1 MNATRDPAGEQLV
14 NASRDLYVNCH
25 VFTAAG
31 PAWASALLVEG
42 EHIVYVGDTATAQ
55 RIGGPGVR
63 EIDLEEALVVPG
75 FIDGHVHM
83 LSTGQAAEQ
92 VNLVSATTLPEI
104 QHRLTQWASNHDQ
117 PRVLARGWLYSAVP
131 GGHPDRQML
140 DAAVADRPV
149 YAIANDHHSVW
160 VNTAALSELGITAR
174 TPDPAGGRIMRDP
187 VTGKPT
193 GHIDETAMHRLV
205 LPFLDAAC
213 TEADN
218 DRHLAQA
225 LDVYRACGVTGM
237 TDMGLDADAL
247 AAMRRG
253 EEAGTLTARIAG
265 HWLIRRE
272 DDPAANLA
280 QVAQAAELASRHRSR
295 FLRVTGIKVVID
307 GTVDGCTAA
316 LGKPYADG
324 SLPDP
329 IWDLPALEPVVIA
342 ADAAGLQVAMHAIG
356 DEAIR
361 IAIGAIEAAVRANG
375 PRRRRHRFEH
385 LEVVTEAEIGRL
397 AALGIT
403 ASMQPVHADPAIQ
416 ANWRAVLGD
425 DERVSRGYPWPEMT
439 EAGAVLAFGTDAP
452 TAPAEPLPN
461 MFIAATRRSAFDP
474 TLEPNVARY
483 AVPLTDAIRHAT
495 YGAAWACGAENDQ
508 GHLAGGLLADFTVI
522 DRNIFERDPDE
533 MLDARVLRTV
543 VGGQTVYEA

>member
-1 MNATRDPAGEQLV
+1 VNATRDLCV
-14 NASRDLYVNCH
+14 NGH

-42 EHIVYVGDTATAQ
+42 ERIGYAGDAATAR
-55 RIGGPGVR
+55 RISAPGTR
-63 EIDLEEALVVPG
+63 EIDLGGSLVVPG
-75 FIDGHVHM
+75 FHDAHAHV

-92 VNLVSATTLPEI
+92 ANLVSAADLPEI
-104 QHRLTQWASNHDQ
+104 KRRVADWARRHPDQ
-117 PRVLARGWLYSAVP
+117 PRVLARGWLHGSLP
-131 GGHPDRQML
+131 GGHPNRQML

-149 YAIANDHHSVW
+149 YAIANDYHSVW
-160 VNTAALSELGITAR
+160 VNTMALTELGISAR
-174 TPDPAGGRIMRDP
+174 TPDPAGGKIMRDP
-187 VTGKPT
+187 QTGDPT
-193 GHIDETAMHRLV
+193 GHIDESAMHRLV
-205 LPFLDAAC
+205 LPFLDAAD
-213 TEADN
+213 TDADR
-218 DRHLAQA
+218 DRQLAQA
-225 LDVYRACGVTGM
+225 LAGYRASGVTGA

-247 AAMRRG
+247 AAMSRA
-253 EEAGTLTARIAG
+253 EEAGALTARIAG

-272 DDPAANLA
+272 HDPAANLA
-280 QVAQAAELASRHRSR
+280 QVAQAAELAARHRSR

-324 SLPDP
+324 SQPDP
-329 IWDLPALEPVVIA
+329 IWDLAALAPVVTA

-361 IAIGAIEAAVRANG
+361 IAIGAVEAAVRANG
-375 PRRRRHRFEH
+375 PKLRRHRIEH
-385 LEVVTEAEIGRL
+385 LEVVGKEEIARL

-425 DERVSRGYPWPEMT
+425 KRVARGYPWPEMT
-439 EAGAVLAFGTDAP
+439 QAGAVLAFGTDSP
-452 TAPAEPLPN
+452 TAPLEPLPN

-474 TLEPNVARY
+474 SLEPNVSHY
-483 AVPLTDAIRHAT
+483 ALPLADAIRHAT
-495 YGAAWACGAENDQ
+495 RDAAWACRAEPEQ
-508 GHLAGGLLADFTVI
+508 GQLAAGMLADFTVI
-522 DRNIFERDPDE
+522 DRNIFDQDPAE
-533 MLDARVLRTV
+533 LLSAHVLRTV